1 VAKAV
6 RGMACHLVFL
16 LVYISHAD
24 LTLGLFRLLFL
35 QDSEKLLVL
44 LPAKSIKNLH
54 GRMA

>member
-1 VAKAV
+1 
-6 RGMACHLVFL
+6 MACHLVFL